1 MFRSQV
7 GWEWGHPHG
16 DRVLR
21 RRYGMWNSWRVD
33 GGNKIRSV
41 KKLILKMLK
50 NNINVIKMKN
60 KVR

>member
-1 MFRSQV
+1 
-7 GWEWGHPHG
+7 
-16 DRVLR
+16 
-21 RRYGMWNSWRVD
+21 MWSSRRVD

-60 KVR
+60 KVRRELRDPD